1 VRVPMVGYASFRFPI
16 SGIIGVDV
24 QEKMERK
31 GSK

>member
-1 VRVPMVGYASFRFPI
+1 MVGSASLRFPI